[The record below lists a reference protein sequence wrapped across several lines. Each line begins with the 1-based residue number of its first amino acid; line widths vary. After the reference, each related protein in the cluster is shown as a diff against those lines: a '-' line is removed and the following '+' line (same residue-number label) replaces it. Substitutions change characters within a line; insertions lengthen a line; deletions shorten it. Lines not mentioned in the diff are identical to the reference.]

1 MVEAALQAVLSNHHV
16 LLAWA
21 AVVAVSLAVVVY
33 DLRANNSAL
42 PSLMQVVWTLTVLYS
57 GPLGLAVYWYA
68 GRTQMKEDSLWKRG
82 LRSVAH
88 CYSGCGAGEVTGIV
102 LLAGVLAVSST
113 LLTAAGTFTC
123 AYVFGFALTVGPLM
137 QDGVPFG
144 DAVRDAFYSETPS
157 ITVMEVVAIGT
168 DIWLAGEAHI
178 GDPLF
183 WSALAF
189 SLSMGLFAAYPVN
202 VALIAAGVK
211 EGMGNP
217 AEMGQAEAS

>member
-1 MVEAALQAVLSNHHV
+1 MVESALQAVLSDHRV
-16 LLAWA
+16 LLVWSGL
-21 AVVAVSLAVVVY
+21 VVASLLVVVY
-33 DLRANNSAL
+33 DLRTNNRAL
-42 PSLMQVVWTLTVLYS
+42 PSLMRGVWTLTVIYS

-68 GRTQMKEDSLWKRG
+68 GRTQMERDSLWKRG

-88 CYSGCGAGEVTGIV
+88 CYSGCGAGEITGIV

-113 LLTAAGTFTC
+113 LLTAAVTFSL

-137 QDGVPFG
+137 QDGVPLPE
-144 DAVRDAFYSETPS
+144 AVRDAFYSETPS

-168 DIWLAGEAHI
+168 DVWLAGDAHV
-178 GDPLF
+178 GEPLF

-189 SLSMGLFAAYPVN
+189 SLSIGLFAAYPVN
-202 VALIAAGVK
+202 LALIAAGVK

-217 AEMGQAEAS
+217 AEMSQADAS